1 VPDTDRDGI
10 APEVLQEVLVAARDA
25 GFLGPGPIERHLRHA
40 EGFVTLARLQAEG
53 NNPRILDLGSGG
65 GLPGL
70 VVAGAWPES
79 TMVLLEANERR
90 AQFLGR
96 AVGACGLQ
104 QRVSVV
110 HQRAEIYGRDPLS
123 RGTFDGVV
131 VRSFG
136 PPAVVAECA
145 APLLRVGGWLIV
157 SEPPSDDGNGHGD
170 GPLKKGVSADPEE
183 IGRTPAAESGRW
195 PSDEL
200 APLGLEPVEW
210 VRSEFG
216 YQVLRQALPCPDRFP
231 RRNGV
236 PAKKPLF

>member
-10 APEVLQEVLVAARDA
+10 APEVLQEILVAARDA
-25 GFLGPGPIERHLRHA
+25 GFLGPGPIERHLLHA
-40 EGFVTLARLQAEG
+40 EGFVTLARAQAG
-53 NNPRILDLGSGG
+53 GKSPRILDLGSGG

-79 TMVLLEANERR
+79 RVVLLEANERR
-90 AQFLGR
+90 AQFLER
-96 AVGACGLQ
+96 AVVACDLQ
-104 QRVSVV
+104 DRVRVV
-110 HQRAEIYGRDPLS
+110 HQRAEICGRDPAY

-157 SEPPSDDGNGHGD
+157 SEPPNDDESDG
-170 GPLKKGVSADPEE
+170 LK
-183 IGRTPAAESGRW
+183 AESVPDQPDTQGAETVGSGRW
-195 PSDEL
+195 PGEQL
-200 APLGLEPVEW
+200 APLGLQPVES
-210 VRSEFG
+210 VRNEFG
-216 YQVLRQALPCPDRFP
+216 YQVLHQFSLCPDRFP

>member
-10 APEVLQEVLVAARDA
+10 APGTLQDVLVAAREA

-40 EGFVTLARLQAEG
+40 EGFVTLARSQTEAES
-53 NNPRILDLGSGG
+53 PRILDLGSGA

-70 VVAGAWPES
+70 VVAGAWPEA

-90 AQFLGR
+90 AQFLER
-96 AVGACGLQ
+96 AVVACSLQ

-110 HQRAEIYGRDPLS
+110 HQRAEICGRDPLY
-123 RGTFDGVV
+123 RATFDGVV

-157 SEPPSDDGNGHGD
+157 SEPPIDGDRDSLNE
-170 GPLKKGVSADPEE
+170 PL
-183 IGRTPAAESGRW
+183 TPDQAGIRQYGTAAGSGRW
-195 PSDEL
+195 PSDQL
-200 APLGLEPVEW
+200 LSLGLEPVEW
-210 VRSEFG
+210 VRTEFG
-216 YQVLRQALPCPDRFP
+216 YQILRQALPCPDRFP